1 MSQQKRRFE
10 ASAKHCRL
18 FQKHKPLCA
27 PGREWG
33 AALRAGSSSTGSTK
47 SESNLSVGFPNPHVW
62 ALEMIR
68 ARSEP
73 LLAASP
79 ASYYGGYVGVA
90 EIYEKRDERFGNR
103 LIDGLICFDR
113 SN

>member
-18 FQKHKPLCA
+18 FQKHNPLCA

-47 SESNLSVGFPNPHVW
+47 SESNPSVGFPVNNNCW
-62 ALEMIR
+62 
-68 ARSEP
+68 ARSERFQLFRQ
-73 LLAASP
+73 LL
-79 ASYYGGYVGVA
+79 SYYGAA
-90 EIYEKRDERFGNR
+90 EINEKRDERAILKSIDRWFV
-103 LIDGLICFDR
+103 LIDRKSRNG
-113 SN
+113 